1 MDEEF
6 VWKVFT
12 QLVMALKECHRH
24 KDATGKVAPILHRGA
39 SLRRPE
45 AGGRCWAVRC
55 CGSPSDTRWT
65 IIPSA

>member
-1 MDEEF
+1 VDEEF

-39 SLRRPE
+39 STPPLLLVNP
-45 AGGRCWAVRC
+45 GFHCYC
-55 CGSPSDTRWT
+55 CCALATISSLTR
-65 IIPSA
+65 